1 MAFADYVDRKVMEMV
16 RFFVW
21 MSRNPALALRIKREE
36 MGLKMKSLFANPSH
50 RTEWEL
56 RLAEKKKNYPGELP
70 RLGVGGSLFL
80 ILLALSL
87 YLILYLISLE

>member
-1 MAFADYVDRKVMEMV
+1 MEMV

-21 MSRNPALALRIKREE
+21 MSRNPALAIRIKREE
-36 MGLKMKSLFANPSH
+36 MVLKVKSRFANPSH

-56 RLAEKKKNYPGELP
+56 RLEERKKKYPGELP
-70 RLGVGGSLFL
+70 KLGLGGSIFL